1 MKQWPNIGSKIT
13 FRGVHQFWFV
23 NIVKDA
29 NELLE
34 IGKEYT
40 ISKLEL
46 ASSWCGVILEEFPEH
61 KFALSFFDYPK
72 QLTTEQAM
80 KLERASH
87 ETQTYEHL
95 TLKELR
101 DRAIKVSDSMV
112 ADCESH
118 AEVLKNTKTPE
129 DAVKF
134 MESSDKIQEL
144 LGGYDVELDKILKA
158 FDSKLKKD

>member
-61 KFALSFFDYPK
+61 KFALSFFDYEK
-72 QLTTEQAM
+72 ELTLKEVT
-80 KLERASH
+80 KLEN
-87 ETQTYEHL
+87 L

-101 DRAIKVSDSMV
+101 DRDSMV
-112 ADCESH
+112 DDCENH

-134 MESSDKIQEL
+134 METSDKIQEL
-144 LGGYDVELDKILKA
+144 ISGYDVEVDKILKA
-158 FDSKLKKD
+158 FDGKLKNNY